1 MLLARLSAP
10 RPLRPNMERW
20 FGQDKSRISRFSRA
34 AMIYIFQYT
43 LSFDYDRLRPLLPL
57 YAMKMALA
65 VGVPRPELN
74 RVFGFVDGV
83 YRYCLPPKGEYVTMR

>member
-10 RPLRPNMERW
+10 RPLRPDMERW

-34 AMIYIFQYT
+34 AMIYIFQSFNYT
-43 LSFDYDRLRPLLPL
+43 LSFDYYRLRPLLPL

-83 YRYCLPPKGEYVTMR
+83 YRYCLPPKGE

>member
-10 RPLRPNMERW
+10 RPLRPDMERW
-20 FGQDKSRISRFSRA
+20 FGQDKSRISRFSRS
-34 AMIYIFQYT
+34 AMLYIFHSFNYT

-57 YAMKMALA
+57 YALRMAYA
-65 VGVPRPELN
+65 IGVPNPDLH

-83 YRYCLPPKGEYVTMR
+83 FRHCLPPLNE

>member
-10 RPLRPNMERW
+10 RPLRPDMERW

-34 AMIYIFQYT
+34 AMIYIFQSFNFT

-83 YRYCLPPKGEYVTMR
+83 YRYCLPPKGE